1 MVPLVLNSKAHKNG
15 IADIDQAALYGDRR
29 HWGHS
34 NFLDLVL
41 VVRFVAVFPRCFFSL
56 ILSLSLSFYTYI
68 YILFL
73 HSSPICITFTVHL
86 PCGCGSRNSA
96 LGAGYFCG

>member
-29 HWGHS
+29 PCGHS

-41 VVRFVAVFPRCFFSL
+41 VVRFVAMFPRFFFSL
-56 ILSLSLSFYTYI
+56 ILSLSLSLSFFLYI
-68 YILFL
+68 YIY
-73 HSSPICITFTVHL
+73 IVVV
-86 PCGCGSRNSA
+86 A
-96 LGAGYFCG
+96 Q

>member
-68 YILFL
+68 YIVF
-73 HSSPICITFTVHL
+73 
-86 PCGCGSRNSA
+86 A
-96 LGAGYFCG
+96 Q